1 MFTGTNAEADGPG
14 RTGRAPSGGS
24 APGGS
29 IPSLGTQY
37 ERGTSMSNLIQNAK
51 WFFQD
56 AWGRFIYCPLKGHST
71 KLDSYGMCVQCNR
84 HVPKHR

>member
-1 MFTGTNAEADGPG
+1 MN
-14 RTGRAPSGGS
+14 
-24 APGGS
+24 
-29 IPSLGTQY
+29 
-37 ERGTSMSNLIQNAK
+37 NLIQNAK